1 MIKIV
6 LRFAKGGVLEGE
18 LREEFGAPQT
28 IAILS
33 QMGKISSLARN
44 SRYSGREVYFPIPS
58 SVLAPKEQYSIYV
71 SKGDIIYWRAW
82 RDDGHDPVM
91 SFYYGPELARSS
103 QGDEPVNIIGHIRED
118 LLPLAQEI
126 GERVW
131 LQGAEQVEVEII
143 KE

>member
-1 MIKIV
+1 MKVV

-28 IAILS
+28 IAILK
-33 QMGKISSLARN
+33 QMGKVSSLARH
-44 SRYSGREVYFPIPS
+44 SRYSGREVYFPVTS
-58 SVLAPKEQYSIYV
+58 SILAPKERYSIYV

-82 RDDGHDPVM
+82 RDNGQEPVM

-103 QGDEPVNIIGHIRED
+103 QGDEPVNIVGHLNED

-131 LQGAEQVEVEII
+131 LQGAEQVEIEII
-143 KE
+143 AE